1 MRTEAIEMKI
11 PGARRGRR
19 REHPIVCSAASAFAA
34 GLVLAACSELITKQ
48 SFGDA
53 AALLVGFSPRAVA
66 TAAFLGLVICAA
78 GFLCRS
84 LFAGGLVVTLSVA
97 GLSFANYYKMLI
109 TSTPLFV
116 QDIKLI
122 TQVGGI
128 MELNEASM
136 KVSGESVAAVI
147 IMLFVLTGLF
157 FASRAFRPGLKQG
170 LAAGAVS
177 VLLFCGLFCLPG
189 SAESWFYSAVG
200 SGSESAESQAV
211 HNSRCGVILGLWR
224 SIVVDSGDE
233 PALLPEP
240 DEEEVMLENARGWI
254 EALPESDTDMQPSVI
269 FVLAE
274 SFFDVTELPGVSYAE
289 DPVADFRR
297 VCEEGVSG
305 RFYTHTLGYGTENIE
320 LEILTGINS
329 RFFSNDELI
338 YTWTEQQLK
347 TVDSLPQIF
356 TDAGYYTAYLHG
368 FNDGIYNRTALY
380 TALGFQDMFFTD
392 DFAAIDPEAAAAADY
407 YAYLAP
413 KISGGFY
420 GDEYL
425 MELTEMLFEQKVE
438 EGPVFIWTATMEN
451 HTPYTADKYSSCDF
465 PFEAELSDEA
475 AGALN
480 ALTQG
485 VANSSEALGQLVDWF
500 SEREEPVIIVFYGDH
515 KPGLTLENGSR
526 VYTELGMVP
535 EDVAE
540 WTTEDYAQLYVT
552 DYVIWSN
559 YEELL
564 PAEPGTKLNTSS
576 TLLGVEALQLAG
588 MELDEYWSMCAVVD
602 TISDAWTWNFFVP
615 EAGEP
620 CFSPFSILEN
630 DELDIIRAMRVF
642 MNSTFFGTDGPD
654 FWDIFAAADKDTKD
668 TG

>member
-1 MRTEAIEMKI
+1 MQQ
-11 PGARRGRR
+11 PLHARKNL
-19 REHPIVCSAASAFAA
+19 H
-34 GLVLAACSELITKQ
+34 K
-48 SFGDA
+48 
-53 AALLVGFSPRAVA
+53 
-66 TAAFLGLVICAA
+66 CA
-78 GFLCRS
+78 
-84 LFAGGLVVTLSVA
+84 
-97 GLSFANYYKMLI
+97 
-109 TSTPLFV
+109 
-116 QDIKLI
+116 
-122 TQVGGI
+122 
-128 MELNEASM
+128 E
-136 KVSGESVAAVI
+136 
-147 IMLFVLTGLF
+147 
-157 FASRAFRPGLKQG
+157 
-170 LAAGAVS
+170 
-177 VLLFCGLFCLPG
+177 
-189 SAESWFYSAVG
+189 
-200 SGSESAESQAV
+200 
-211 HNSRCGVILGLWR
+211 
-224 SIVVDSGDE
+224 
-233 PALLPEP
+233 
-240 DEEEVMLENARGWI
+240 
-254 EALPESDTDMQPSVI
+254 
-269 FVLAE
+269 
-274 SFFDVTELPGVSYAE
+274 
-289 DPVADFRR
+289 VAD
-297 VCEEGVSG
+297 G
-305 RFYTHTLGYGTENIE
+305 
-320 LEILTGINS
+320 
-329 RFFSNDELI
+329 
-338 YTWTEQQLK
+338 
-347 TVDSLPQIF
+347 
-356 TDAGYYTAYLHG
+356 
-368 FNDGIYNRTALY
+368 
-380 TALGFQDMFFTD
+380 D

-451 HTPYTADKYSSCDF
+451 HTPYTADKYSSYDF